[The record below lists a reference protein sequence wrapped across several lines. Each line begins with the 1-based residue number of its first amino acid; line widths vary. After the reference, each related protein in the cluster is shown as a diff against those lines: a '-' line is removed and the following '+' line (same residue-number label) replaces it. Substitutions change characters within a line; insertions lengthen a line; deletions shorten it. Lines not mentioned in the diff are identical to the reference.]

1 MNRARG
7 AQQHPETCE
16 SKGVPCDAE
25 IPEDRTEFHLA
36 DDGRGFDIGEP
47 HDGFGL
53 VGMRER
59 VNGMKGRFSLQS
71 GPGQGTE
78 IRIVLELGSS

>member
-1 MNRARG
+1 MKHAKATAFRA
-7 AQQHPETCE
+7 TL
-16 SKGVPCDAE
+16 KYL
-25 IPEDRTEFHLA
+25 EDRTEFHLV
-36 DDGRGFDIGEP
+36 DDGRGFDISEP

-71 GPGQGTE
+71 APGQGTE
-78 IRIVLELGSS
+78 IRIVLDSSSS